1 VSTELAALPYGPRA
15 TTLPAAARGKLD
27 DLKAWKRQQLPQH
40 MGAHAHFAAQSL
52 SSVRFQVGV
61 VVEDLFSCAHTGC
74 CISKAGFAGAL
85 FARSLLL
92 MDSLICLESPLRSLS
107 AAKSGRGGGR
117 VGASANRGD
126 VATLR
131 PKDRPAAAALLM
143 TEDNLCKIVGC
154 RDLPMP
160 KPVLTGERCSL
171 NRRWRRM
178 TRSVAHSNDL
188 WDIFNA
194 TEFGANEATDR
205 EVGTRETHEQT
216 AHIAL
221 P

>member
-1 VSTELAALPYGPRA
+1 MPP
-15 TTLPAAARGKLD
+15 
-27 DLKAWKRQQLPQH
+27 
-40 MGAHAHFAAQSL
+40 FAAQLL

-61 VVEDLFSCAHTGC
+61 VVEDLFSCGRTHTGC
-74 CISKAGFAGAL
+74 CISEARFADAL

-92 MDSLICLESPLRSLS
+92 MDSLICPESPLRSLS
-107 AAKSGRGGGR
+107 AAKSGR

-131 PKDRPAAAALLM
+131 PKDRPGAAALLM